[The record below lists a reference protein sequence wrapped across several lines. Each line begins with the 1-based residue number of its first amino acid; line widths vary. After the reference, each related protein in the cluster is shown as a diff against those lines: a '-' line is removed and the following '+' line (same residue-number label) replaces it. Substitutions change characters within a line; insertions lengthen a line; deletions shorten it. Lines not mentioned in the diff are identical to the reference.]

1 MRTTAE
7 PMTPFSLM
15 MEPERV
21 IAAMESSA
29 QLRGLRRRKLHPLD
43 KPLIPYTQEALASRA
58 AFEHAAGTELSAARP
73 LAGNGYKVTLAR
85 NLITSAL
92 EEVAR
97 L

>member
-43 KPLIPYTQEALASRA
+43 KPLIPLTPE
-58 AFEHAAGTELSAARP
+58 AARMQRRSHEYDP
-73 LAGNGYKVTLAR
+73 GLLN
-85 NLITSAL
+85 
-92 EEVAR
+92 
-97 L
+97 